1 MRCFVFISGRLI
13 AAPIR
18 LEPAMYIPNAAPN
31 TENPQQAAIPSEAQI
46 IGFQLFNAKINGNI
60 PKQTANK
67 STNEDLIIG

>member
-13 AAPIR
+13 AAPIK

-46 IGFQLFNAKINGNI
+46 TGFQLFSASTSGNI
-60 PKQTANK
+60 PMQTAK
-67 STNEDLIIG
+67 ISTIQDLIIE